1 MSIVKYWWTL
11 DRAEELCQMKT
22 ITSQDNL
29 RCYNCEMVLEQGI
42 NIKELEPL
50 RRINYK
56 YIPEHIQPKKYY
68 ICIGCSKLHIENVP
82 GRNNINYEELIQLL
96 KTANT
101 VDEINNRRYEI
112 GALLPSIYIM
122 FGYLQGNLA
131 HQYDLWEHCVHTV
144 LNLPKDVDDDMLYL
158 AALLHDI
165 GKPEC
170 MTLGKDDRDSNVH
183 YYGHPK
189 VSMEI
194 VRDEVIPCLEAAG
207 VCLSMEDKKR
217 LLYYVEYHDYRFS
230 RREKHLKKHL
240 GMVSPK
246 ELKHLLLLEIADA
259 KAHVMLAFVEERIQI
274 CEGWLRVLE
283 NYVD

>member
-11 DRAEELCQMKT
+11 DGAEELCQMKT

-56 YIPEHIQPKKYY
+56 YIPEHIQPEKYY

-82 GRNNINYEELIQLL
+82 GRNNINYKELIQLL

-122 FGYLQGNLA
+122 FGYLQGNLVA
-131 HQYDLWEHCVHTV
+131 FLSKSIQKLLIPKQHAAAEHGRKLRFFV
-144 LNLPKDVDDDMLYL
+144 YL
-158 AALLHDI
+158 EA
-165 GKPEC
+165 
-170 MTLGKDDRDSNVH
+170 
-183 YYGHPK
+183 HPK
-189 VSMEI
+189 LRADI
-194 VRDEVIPCLEAAG
+194 LRHVRDLHYAA
-207 VCLSMEDKKR
+207 R
-217 LLYYVEYHDYRFS
+217 
-230 RREKHLKKHL
+230 
-240 GMVSPK
+240 
-246 ELKHLLLLEIADA
+246 
-259 KAHVMLAFVEERIQI
+259 
-274 CEGWLRVLE
+274 
-283 NYVD
+283 